1 MEKVYVVYN
10 QFGAYE
16 DIGEVSIVGVYTSKE
31 EAEKIALEREAHD
44 KLQIVDSDYGIDYS
58 HFYCEETNLI

>member
-16 DIGEVSIVGVYTSKE
+16 NIGEVSIVGVYTSKE
-31 EAEKIALEREAHD
+31 EAERIALEREAHD
-44 KLQIVDSDYGIDYS
+44 KLQIVDGYNQYHNS